1 MFDRAS
7 GACAASV
14 RLARYPGRAE
24 CGEALR
30 LARYAAFP
38 RRSNVVPARAGK
50 EGRGRPMS
58 RRHADVVEVRRR
70 DDVPEQFLWRNR
82 LYQVQEVLGHWVES
96 GAWWRSAPS
105 SAMID
110 GTEPEADTPRL
121 SSDDLALAPIPA
133 SPLSSLEASPR
144 AAQRAWGESAPDV
157 GAAIGPMT
165 VDDGEREFWRVEAGP
180 GRVAQPG
187 VYDLCFD
194 WSANRWQLVQVMD

>member
-38 RRSNVVPARAGK
+38 RRSNVVPARAGN

-82 LYQVQEVLGHWVES
+82 LCQVRKVLGHWVES

-110 GTEPEADTPRL
+110 GSEPAAGTSLPSPE
-121 SSDDLALAPIPA
+121 DLVLGPIPA
-133 SPLSSLEASPR
+133 SPQW
-144 AAQRAWGESAPDV
+144 AQRAWGEPAPDV
-157 GAAIGPMT
+157 GAAVGPMT
-165 VDDGEREFWRVEAGP
+165 VDDGEREFWRVEARP
-180 GRVAQPG
+180 GRVAQSG

-194 WSANRWQLVQVMD
+194 WSANRWQLV

>member
-1 MFDRAS
+1 
-7 GACAASV
+7 
-14 RLARYPGRAE
+14 
-24 CGEALR
+24 
-30 LARYAAFP
+30 
-38 RRSNVVPARAGK
+38 
-50 EGRGRPMS
+50 MS

-82 LYQVQEVLGHWVES
+82 LYQVREVLGHWVEA

-110 GTEPEADTPRL
+110 GSDPQAGVTLP

-133 SPLSSLEASPR
+133 SPKW
-144 AAQRAWGESAPDV
+144 AQRAWGEPAPDV
-157 GAAIGPMT
+157 GASVGPMT
-165 VDDGEREFWRVEAGP
+165 VDDGEREFWRVEAGA